1 MPKIREIQP
10 KDDAQMKAI
19 LKFCLEEADL
29 ALPGTAY
36 FDPQIG
42 ELAEYY
48 ARTAGSQYFVAVAD
62 DDDDQVLGGCG
73 IGPVADFA
81 DICELQ
87 KLYLT
92 PSARG
97 QGLSKRLLA
106 QSIDAA
112 KSFGYRRLY
121 VVTDTKLPIANKLYQ
136 AQGFTRLPHALA
148 DDPHDGCDTWYIKD
162 L

>member
-10 KDDAQMKAI
+10 KDDVQMKAI

-48 ARTAGSQYFVAVAD
+48 AGVARSKYFVAVAD
-62 DDDDQVLGGCG
+62 DDDDQVFGGCG

-106 QSIDAA
+106 QSIGAA
-112 KSFGYRRLY
+112 KSFGYRRMY

-148 DDPHDGCDTWYIKD
+148 GDPHDGCDTWYIKD
-162 L
+162 I

>member
-1 MPKIREIQP
+1 
-10 KDDAQMKAI
+10 MKAI
-19 LKFCLEEADL
+19 LQRCLEEAHL

-48 ARTAGSQYFVAVAD
+48 ARTTRAQYFVAVAD
-62 DDDDQVLGGCG
+62 ADDDKVLGGCG
-73 IGPVADFA
+73 IGPVADFD

-97 QGLSKRLLA
+97 QGLSKQLLGR
-106 QSIDAA
+106 SIAAA
-112 KSFGYRRLY
+112 KALGYHRMY

-136 AQGFTRLPHALA
+136 THGFNRLDRALA
-148 DDPHDGCDTWYIKD
+148 DDPHDGCDTWYMKAI
-162 L
+162 